1 MAKLSPA
8 AGLSVRG
15 LEPQLL
21 AKPAAHPQ
29 SVSSEQEEQLS
40 NTSRSNSAAVVLGPG
55 LGSSKG
61 VLLLPCGDFLAA
73 GQLGAWEGPG
83 TGSAADEVLGLSISS
98 LLFEVCSSDRS
109 ATEDDFEEFA
119 MDITQ
124 GVQSLLTSLWVEHG
138 SICTS

>member
-15 LEPQLL
+15 LEPQLLL

-109 ATEDDFEEFA
+109 AAAEDDFEVFA

-124 GVQSLLTSLWVEHG
+124 GVYNHY
-138 SICTS
+138 